1 MMHRI
6 VKWLLPLV
14 LIGIFLSGAI
24 RTPDVAEYIYPD
36 SFYKWHVKRAARNLK
51 KAALELDEASREGF
65 GRPLKQLEARK
76 KIRSAHLLEMEFMLK
91 RMEKLASDHSK
102 DDV

>member
-24 RTPDVAEYIYPD
+24 QTPDVAEYIYPD
-36 SFYKWHVKRAARNLK
+36 SFYKWNVTRAARN
-51 KAALELDEASREGF
+51 
-65 GRPLKQLEARK
+65 
-76 KIRSAHLLEMEFMLK
+76 
-91 RMEKLASDHSK
+91 
-102 DDV
+102 